1 MAENKR
7 TTGFRGP
14 SPDVGKP
21 YRWKPGE
28 SGNPGG
34 RPKRRPITDLY
45 EEQLH
50 QRLPEAVRLKLG
62 LKEGATYG
70 HAVAFRQVQKAILG
84 ETQAAREITDRV
96 EGKAVAR
103 IAGAEGGPVE
113 INIADRI
120 AQLRAAKDATR
131 DQRAKESD

>member
-1 MAENKR
+1 MAENSK

-21 YRWKPGE
+21 YRWKPGQ

-34 RPKRRPITDLY
+34 RPKRQPITELY
-45 EEQLH
+45 EKQLQ

-70 HAVAFRQVQKAILG
+70 HAVAFRQVQRAILG
-84 ETQAAREITDRV
+84 ETQAAKEITDRV

-103 IAGAEGGPVE
+103 HAGGDGGPLV
-113 INIADRI
+113 IDIAERI
-120 AQLRAAKDATR
+120 ARLRAAR
-131 DQRAKESD
+131 GESDAKGE